1 MLIIQTFKKSN
12 EQPTA
17 DSYRDRS
24 VSVLLKEFKRQKEEN
39 LKTLARGFQDG
50 IHFDPICSKPVHVR
64 KY

>member
-1 MLIIQTFKKSN
+1 MIIQTFKKSN

-24 VSVLLKEFKRQKEEN
+24 VSVFLKEFKRQKEEN
-39 LKTLARGFQDG
+39 LKTLARSFQG
-50 IHFDPICSKPVHVR
+50 SIYFDPICNNPIHVR